1 MFKSLRRYYWV
12 SQSFLARHSQIIIK
26 TTGIVLALILI
37 FFLFSRYIPT
47 QKHTLRIGRVGK
59 YTLETFPADLQALLS
74 DGLVSLNTE
83 GDLSP
88 ALAKNWEV
96 KDDGKTY
103 IFTLDNTISWHD
115 GSALTPE
122 DISYNFQEVET
133 ELGDNTI
140 TYRLQE
146 PFAPFFS
153 VLSRPI
159 LKKNKF
165 GTKEF
170 RLTKTQI
177 GSGVLQSITLENQVE
192 RRIYKFYPTETSA
205 LTAYKLGEIDTV
217 ERLSFVSGETRAD
230 STSLI
235 ESNNQQGAQQSVL
248 FFNNNDVI
256 LSSKSARQALAY
268 AIADKTFGKERVISP
283 INQSSWAY
291 NNLVKTYDYDQGRA
305 KTLFSQDIQDANSQK
320 LELKTILPYLDV
332 AESIAESWRD
342 TLGVSVEVKVV
353 SSITSDYQIILAD
366 FTPPLDP
373 DQYSIWHS
381 TQPTNF
387 THFSNLKID
396 KLLEDGRRTSD
407 QKLRK
412 EIYQDFQRF
421 LLEDSPAVFLFKS
434 ASFTLSRKPLFWLL

>member
-12 SQSFLARHSQIIIK
+12 SQSFLARHTQIIVR
-26 TTGIVLALILI
+26 TTGIVLTLILI

-59 YTLETFPADLQALLS
+59 YTLETFPADLQNLLS
-74 DGLVSLNTE
+74 HGLVSLDDE
-83 GDLSP
+83 GIITP
-88 ALAKNWEV
+88 ALAKTWEV

-103 IFTLDNTISWHD
+103 IFTLDNSISWHD
-115 GSALTPE
+115 GSPLIPE
-122 DISYNFQEVET
+122 DITYNFQEVET
-133 ELGDNTI
+133 ELGENTI
-140 TYRLQE
+140 TYRLKE

-177 GSGVLQSITLENQVE
+177 SSGVLQAITLENQRE
-192 RRIYKFYPTETSA
+192 RRIYKFYPTETSS

-217 ERLSFVSGETRAD
+217 ERLSFVSDTTRSD
-230 STSLI
+230 KTSLV
-235 ESNNQQGAQQSVL
+235 EGNNQQDSQQSVL
-248 FFNNNDVI
+248 FFNNNDVL
-256 LSSKSARQALAY
+256 LSSKPARQALAY
-268 AIADKTFGKERVISP
+268 AISDKTFGKERVISP
-283 INQSSWAY
+283 INKSSWAY

-305 KTLFSQDIQDANSQK
+305 KALFSQDIKDVGSQK
-320 LELKTILPYLDV
+320 LELKTILPYLSV

-342 TLGVSVEVKVV
+342 TLGVAVEVKVV
-353 SSITSDYQIILAD
+353 SSLTSDYQIILAD
-366 FTPPLDP
+366 FTPPPDP

-407 QKLRK
+407 KQLRK

-434 ASFTLSRKPLFWLL
+434 ASFTLSRKPLF